1 MYQQRAT
8 PPGRDRRAPA
18 RRWLSQTRQ
27 LGDATDMDTARYV
40 VVDDLDDDLVVLVV
54 APWPDQDPDG
64 RLTFGDPARRDTWSM
79 PATRFHDR
87 VTAARVAARQEAPDR
102 PLRIGD
108 TFLGRMDDPESDDG
122 FTLVRDVTREARE
135 QAKLAYFSAVTP
147 RLDPAAAQDMEL
159 LTTDETDRD
168 RPPPG
173 VGPSASPAV

>member
-1 MYQQRAT
+1 MYQQRAA
-8 PPGRDRRAPA
+8 PSGRDRQAPS
-18 RRWLSQTRQ
+18 RRWLSQTPL
-27 LGDATDMDTARYV
+27 LGDATDMDRYV
-40 VVDDLDDDLVVLVV
+40 VVDDIDDDLVVLVV

-87 VTAARVAARQEAPDR
+87 VTAARLATQQEAPDR

-108 TFLGRMDDPESDDG
+108 TFLVRMDDAEPDAG

-135 QAKLAYFSAVTP
+135 QAKLAYFAAVTP
-147 RLDPAAAQDMEL
+147 RLDPADAQDMQL
-159 LTTDETDRD
+159 LATDGADRD
-168 RPPPG
+168 GAPPG